1 MLFLGVVVVLVDVRV
16 VIAAA
21 VIDVITVYTSAG
33 VDVVMLSLLMST

>member
-21 VIDVITVYTSAG
+21 VIDVITVNTFAG
-33 VDVVMLSLLMST
+33 VDVVMSSLLMST